1 MKILKI
7 ITRQKTSLPMTDKE
21 LSKLIRISENSL
33 PNEKEYQLR
42 QSQGVVA
49 NYLKHNGLSLDIF
62 DARKKLGEYDSSS
75 IANNLA
81 DKIALKIKNNLNGKT
96 RETILFDNENESFL
110 RQLYR
115 TVENLA
121 NKVSK

>member
-7 ITRQKTSLPMTDKE
+7 ITKQKTSLPMTDKE

-33 PNEKEYQLR
+33 PNEKNYQLR

>member
-42 QSQGVVA
+42 QSQRVVA
-49 NYLKHNGLSLDIF
+49 NYLKHDGLSLDIF

>member
-7 ITRQKTSLPMTDKE
+7 ITKQKTSLPMTDKE

-33 PNEKEYQLR
+33 PNEKDYQLR

-96 RETILFDNENESFL
+96 RETILFDNENENFL

>member
-49 NYLKHNGLSLDIF
+49 NYLKNNGLSLDIF
-62 DARKKLGEYDSSS
+62 DARK
-75 IANNLA
+75 
-81 DKIALKIKNNLNGKT
+81 
-96 RETILFDNENESFL
+96 
-110 RQLYR
+110 
-115 TVENLA
+115 NLA
-121 NKVSK
+121 NTIQVLLQTIWQIK

>member
-7 ITRQKTSLPMTDKE
+7 ITKQKTSLPMTDKE

-33 PNEKEYQLR
+33 TNEKEYQLR

>member
-62 DARKKLGEYDSSS
+62 DARK
-75 IANNLA
+75 
-81 DKIALKIKNNLNGKT
+81 
-96 RETILFDNENESFL
+96 
-110 RQLYR
+110 
-115 TVENLA
+115 NLA
-121 NKVSK
+121 NTIQVLLQTIWQIK

>member
-7 ITRQKTSLPMTDKE
+7 ITKQKTSLPMTDKE

-33 PNEKEYQLR
+33 PNEKGYQLR